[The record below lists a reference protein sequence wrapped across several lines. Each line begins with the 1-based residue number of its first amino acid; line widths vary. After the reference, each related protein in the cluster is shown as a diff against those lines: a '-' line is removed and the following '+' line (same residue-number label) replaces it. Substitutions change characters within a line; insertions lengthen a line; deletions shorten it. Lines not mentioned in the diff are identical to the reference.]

1 MYNVYK
7 LLDMMHRQHS
17 PLMHIFLKLF
27 NHFSQTNCFC
37 FSVNTIVFFRT
48 QQESLQQMLFATIQ
62 TKILKSEC
70 LKIIV
75 TIKVIIRF
83 NLNTA
88 DSTDSYA
95 IIRLYHLDF
104 FKNQQIVVVLCPDNF
119 HLNI

>member
-1 MYNVYK
+1 
-7 LLDMMHRQHS
+7 
-17 PLMHIFLKLF
+17 MHIFLKLF
-27 NHFSQTNCFC
+27 SHFSQTNRFC

-48 QQESLQQMLFATIQ
+48 QQESLQQMFFATIQ

-104 FKNQQIVVVLCPDNF
+104 LKINRLLLFYVQTTFI
-119 HLNI
+119 